1 MLRIKSFDM
10 EDLLKNFSDIDN
22 CPIRNVVSRFG
33 SKWPMLVL
41 LLLDVLGTARFSDVM
56 KYLPDISSKVLSKEL
71 KTLEA
76 DNLIHRQAYAE
87 VPPRVE
93 YTLTERGMS
102 LVPLLWALVEW
113 AKKNMTPIERS
124 REKYSTI

>member
-1 MLRIKSFDM
+1 MK
-10 EDLLKNFSDIDN
+10 FSDVEN
-22 CPIRNVVSRFG
+22 CPIRNVVTRFG

-56 KYLPDISSKVLSKEL
+56 KYLPDISSKVLSKER

-76 DNLIHRQAYAE
+76 DDLIHRQAYAE

-93 YTLTERGMS
+93 YTLTERGHS
-102 LVPLLWALVEW
+102 LVPLLWSLVEW
-113 AKKNMTPIERS
+113 AKINIKPIEFS
-124 REKYSTI
+124 REKYSRV